1 VRGPDGLTRVA
12 ALYGVKGKEN
22 AWINSF
28 LSERVQ
34 KVRWGKT
41 LSTARKV
48 PWGTPQGS
56 CLSPLP
62 FLIYTADLD
71 EYLEVVE
78 AYSYADN
85 TTTFA
90 SGKEEQEVRPNLEK
104 DAVNLLKYMSANRL
118 VANADK
124 TQFTIANGCAD
135 GGPIRVGDADIRRA
149 EELSCLACVWIR
161 PWVFLSTWRR

>member
-1 VRGPDGLTRVA
+1 M
-12 ALYGVKGKEN
+12 KGKEN

-48 PWGTPQGS
+48 LWGTPQGS
-56 CLSPLP
+56 CLSPLL
-62 FLIYTADLD
+62 FLIPPTADLD

-78 AYSYADN
+78 AYSYADD

-90 SGKEEQEVRPNLEK
+90 SGKDEQEVQHNLEK
-104 DAVNLLKYMSANRL
+104 DAVNLLKYMSANLL

-124 TQFTIANGCAD
+124 TQFMIVNGRVD
-135 GGPIRVGDADIRRA
+135 GGPIRIGDADILRA
-149 EELSCLACVWIR
+149 EEIELLGMRVDKTLGFSKHMEALTKSLQQR
-161 PWVFLSTWRR
+161 TRLL